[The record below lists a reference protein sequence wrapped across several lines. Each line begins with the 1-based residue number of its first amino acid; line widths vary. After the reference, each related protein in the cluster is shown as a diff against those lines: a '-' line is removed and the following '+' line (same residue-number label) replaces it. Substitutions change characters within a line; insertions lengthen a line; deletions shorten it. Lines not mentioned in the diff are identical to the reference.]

1 MPVIRLTVRLWAEY
15 TRQVRGGK
23 RLRPLAADRWQARV
37 DQLVTEHLPLAEKI
51 ARQVWRSFTRAGQG
65 GYSSRIELADMVSC
79 AHIGLVEAA
88 TRYDPSQGEFPRFA
102 YWRVRGAILER
113 YRRNAYRDMQ
123 HESLDGN
130 AEGDDRRGGNGQS
143 RGLDAL
149 RDPGPLP
156 DAIAAMRERRRL
168 AARAIVGL
176 PDDERAV
183 IAEVLS
189 GVRLEVAAAGM
200 GHSAAW
206 ARAKLAAGRD
216 KVAAIVQGRRAA

>member
-1 MPVIRLTVRLWAEY
+1 MAVVRLTVRLWAEY
-15 TRQVRGGK
+15 TRQVRAG
-23 RLRPLAADRWQARV
+23 RHLRPQTEARWQARV
-37 DQLVTEHLPLAEKI
+37 DQLVTAHLGLAEKI
-51 ARQVWRSFTRAGQG
+51 ARQVWRRFTSAGQG
-65 GYSSRIELADMVSC
+65 GYSSRIDVEDMISC

-88 TRYDPSQGEFPRFA
+88 RRYDPSHGDFPRFA

-123 HESLDGN
+123 HESYDG
-130 AEGDDRRGGNGQS
+130 AETDDGREASPIHG
-143 RGLDAL
+143 L

-156 DAIAAMRERRRL
+156 DEITAMRERRRL

-183 IAEVLS
+183 MAEVLS
-189 GVRLEVAAAGM
+189 GVRLEEAAAGM

-206 ARAKLAAGRD
+206 GRAKLASGRE